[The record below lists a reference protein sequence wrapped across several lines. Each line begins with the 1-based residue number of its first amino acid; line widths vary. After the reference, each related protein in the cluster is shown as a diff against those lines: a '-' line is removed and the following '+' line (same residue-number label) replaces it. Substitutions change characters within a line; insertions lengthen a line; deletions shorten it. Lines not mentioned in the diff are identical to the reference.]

1 MSPEIQAVKKRA
13 DACERRA
20 LAICGVTRVG
30 SQWQLKHINAG
41 KSRRLMHWWREYHRI
56 RTRLAASYAR
66 RNGQRIGGAK

>member
-20 LAICGVTRVG
+20 LALRTWTFVG
-30 SQWQLKHINAG
+30 NSLQFQRLNAR
-41 KSRRLMHWWREYHRI
+41 KRRRLCHWWREHDRI
-56 RTRLAASYAR
+56 RTRLATSYAR